1 MINSIEI
8 INEEGQ
14 SVNINI
20 IVQFSIEELNK
31 QYIVYT
37 INDDGVSEKV
47 PVLIAE
53 TSDENGKYMLK
64 KIPENEVKTVLM
76 FYDNVRDTLSGKR

>member
-14 SVNINI
+14 KVNINI
-20 IVQFSIEELNK
+20 IMQFRIEELNK

-37 INDDGVSEKV
+37 INDDGIKEKI

-53 TSDENGKYMLK
+53 TDDENGKYALK

-76 FYDNVRDTLSGKR
+76 FYDNVRDTISGKR

>member
-1 MINSIEI
+1 MK
-8 INEEGQ
+8 
-14 SVNINI
+14 
-20 IVQFSIEELNK
+20 FSIEELNK

-53 TSDENGKYMLK
+53 TSDENGNYMLK

>member
-1 MINSIEI
+1 MINTLGI
-8 INEEGQ
+8 INEDGE
-14 SVNINI
+14 SININI
-20 IVQFSIEELNK
+20 IMQFRIEELDK

-37 INDDGVSEKV
+37 VNDDGVSEKF

-53 TSDENGKYMLK
+53 TTNEDGKYALK

-76 FYDNVRDTLSGKR
+76 FYDNVRDTISGKR

>member
-1 MINSIEI
+1 MISSIEI
-8 INEEGQ
+8 INEDGQ

-20 IVQFSIEELNK
+20 IMQFKIEELGK
-31 QYIVYT
+31 QYLVYT
-37 INDDGVSEKV
+37 INDDGVSDKV

-64 KIPENEVKTVLM
+64 KIPESEVKTVLL